1 MDQLNKMKNMASKS
15 IGMKMKKKE
24 PVGDD
29 DTLPENFPALE
40 LLTSDILAVSNCVI
54 NVMHRNL
61 N

>member
-29 DTLPENFPALE
+29 DTLPENFPDLE
-40 LLTSDILAVSNCVI
+40 SLTPEILAVST
-54 NVMHRNL
+54 L
-61 N
+61 